1 MSKSQSMLNN
11 LKSISGNKYEANKAI
26 ELIRKLKEK
35 TRKSEKD
42 ILEQMVLYA
51 FNNSPE
57 YAALKT
63 SVGGGLSELNAKAC
77 LSAIRSM
84 TGKTEQSIL
93 VSMIMYSSERQPL
106 PSKDREHAARPT
118 LQADQPQ

>member
-11 LKSISGNKYEANKAI
+11 LKSISGNRYEANKAI

-57 YAALKT
+57 YEALKT
-63 SVGGGLSELNAKAC
+63 SAGEGLSELNAKAC

-93 VSMIMYSSERQPL
+93 VSMIMYSSEHDKNFL
-106 PSKDREHAARPT
+106 SV
-118 LQADQPQ
+118 